1 MTKHDFFYIRYD
13 GEALQSHR
21 MNVNDLAPAML
32 AFSELTQAVARVMNY
47 PSGTIKVDVGVFR
60 EGSFVIDF
68 QVVQTVIQSI
78 QSLFTNETATAVA
91 NAAGIIGSIIAV
103 VCFIKKKAGRKAD
116 KIEEVNSDN
125 LVEIHFHF
133 GDEIY
138 MLNQIEYK
146 LYKDSQVRKSLE
158 ELTKPLE
165 NDGIDTVDFS
175 TSTNNNQLI
184 RLSKSDVPSFK
195 ITDDVAKLV
204 TESQSEKLLI
214 LESPVFKEGNKWRFF
229 DGSTTIHAAILDQ
242 AFLSRVELGQE
253 RFGKGDQLFV
263 VLRERQQTIGARL
276 QKEFE
281 VVEVKKHLEPLQS
294 QLDV

>member
-1 MTKHDFFYIRYD
+1 MAKHEFFYIRYD
-13 GEALQSHR
+13 GDALKSHR

-60 EGSFVIDF
+60 EGSFVIEF
-68 QVVQTVIQSI
+68 QVVQTLVQQIQG
-78 QSLFTNETATAVA
+78 LFTSDTVEALL
-91 NAAGIIGSIIAV
+91 NAAGLSSLVIGVIL
-103 VCFIKKKAGRKAD
+103 FIKKKRGRKAD
-116 KIEEVNSDN
+116 KVEEVTVNN
-125 LVEIHFHF
+125 QVEIHFYF

-138 MLNQIEYK
+138 RLNQIEYK

-165 NDGIDTVDFS
+165 NDGIDSVDFS
-175 TSTNNNQLI
+175 SSNQKQPVS
-184 RLSKSDVPSFK
+184 LSKN
-195 ITDDVAKLV
+195 DVAYFKVGDDAPRFV
-204 TESQSEKLLI
+204 TESESEKLLI

-242 AFLSRVELGQE
+242 SFLSRVELGQE

-263 VLRERQQTIGARL
+263 VLRERQQTVGTRL

-281 VVEVKKHLEPLQS
+281 VIEVKKHLEPLQS
-294 QLDV
+294 QLEV